1 MNLKIKT
8 DKKLVVQAATRF
20 LMGAVGCFAL
30 LYSGCAM
37 CCGPFD
43 YHYPNYGGAIQR
55 SDPVRGRVGS
65 IFSDPG
71 PLGGP
76 SADYNLKPHE
86 GGSASTS
93 FDSED
98 DGLDDGDLEP
108 LDGSGT
114 DDELPDR
121 IELNDESGSGSTNDI
136 LPAPTDE
143 GPSPDESTSI
153 RRLRNRSS
161 RGVSRWR

>member
-8 DKKLVVQAATRF
+8 DKKLIVQAATRF
-20 LMGAVGCFAL
+20 LLGAVGCFAL

-55 SDPVRGRVGS
+55 SDPERGRVGS

-76 SADYNLKPHE
+76 SADYNLKPHD
-86 GGSASTS
+86 GGSITTND
-93 FDSED
+93 FDTGSD
-98 DGLDDGDLEP
+98 DDVDDLEP
-108 LDGSGT
+108 LDGSDT
-114 DDELPDR
+114 DFEPAQR
-121 IELNDESGSGSTNDI
+121 IELDGEGSDSTNDI

-143 GPSPDESTSI
+143 GQPSPDESTSI
-153 RRLRNRSS
+153 RRLRNQS
-161 RGVSRWR
+161 RRGLSRWR